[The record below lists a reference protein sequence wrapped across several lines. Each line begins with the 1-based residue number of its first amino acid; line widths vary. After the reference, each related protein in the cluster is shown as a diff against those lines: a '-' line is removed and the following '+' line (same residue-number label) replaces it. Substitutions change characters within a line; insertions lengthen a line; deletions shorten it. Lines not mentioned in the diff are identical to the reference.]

1 MAQVQV
7 ISLSA
12 GDTISQSIRIDL
24 SRFRNG
30 VGLIA
35 TVDAGATANYTVQV
49 SADGVHWNNHDVLV
63 SETTSKNDSLQFPA
77 VLLRMIGTVANG
89 SVTLGIVQAS

>member
-7 ISLSA
+7 IQLNS
-12 GDTISQSIRIDL
+12 GDTTSPTVRIDL

-35 TVDAGATANYTVQV
+35 TVDSGAVASYTVQV
-49 SADGVHWNNHDVLV
+49 SADGAHWNNHDVLV
-63 SETTSKNDSLQFPA
+63 NETVSKNDSLQFPA
-77 VLLRMIGTVANG
+77 VLLRLTGTVANG